1 MDRRAPALAALM
13 LFVVLTGVAIAV
25 SGARPASAQGT
36 APWLVQMLA
45 YLCAVVG
52 GAVLVSA
59 SDLRGVRIGGLV
71 LAAAVVMLLVDGLT
85 MLSEEEGAN
94 IGAGLARLV
103 CLLLIGGATV
113 RVALDVAAARRVAG
127 PAGS

>member
-85 MLSEEEGAN
+85 MLSEEEEGAN

-113 RVALDVAAARRVAG
+113 RVALDVAAARAARG
-127 PAGS
+127 

>member
-45 YLCAVVG
+45 YLCAVAG
-52 GAVLVSA
+52 GAVLMSA
-59 SDLRGVRIGGLV
+59 SDQRGLRLGGLV
-71 LAAAVVMLLVDGLT
+71 LAAAVVMLLVDGLA

-113 RVALDVAAARRVAG
+113 RVALDVAAARRA
-127 PAGS
+127 AS

>member
-36 APWLVQMLA
+36 APWLIQMLA
-45 YLCAVVG
+45 YVCAVAG

-59 SDLRGVRIGGLV
+59 TDQRALRIGGLV

-85 MLSEEEGAN
+85 FLSEEEGAN

-113 RVALDVAAARRVAG
+113 RVALDVAPARRAR
-127 PAGS
+127 

>member
-1 MDRRAPALAALM
+1 MDRREPALAALM
-13 LFVVLTGVAIAV
+13 FFVVLTGVAIAV

-36 APWLVQMLA
+36 APWLIQMLA
-45 YLCAVVG
+45 YLGAVAG

-59 SDLRGVRIGGLV
+59 SDQRGLRLGGIV

-85 MLSEEEGAN
+85 MLSEEEEAS
-94 IGAGLARLV
+94 IGAGLARVV

-113 RVALDVAAARRVAG
+113 RVALDVAAARAAR
-127 PAGS
+127 S

>member
-1 MDRRAPALAALM
+1 MDRRAPALAGLM
-13 LFVVLTGVAIAV
+13 LFVVLTGLAIAV
-25 SGARPASAQGT
+25 GGARPASAQGA
-36 APWLVQMLA
+36 APWLIQMLA
-45 YLCAVVG
+45 YLCAVAG

-59 SDLRGVRIGGLV
+59 PDQRGLRIGGLV

-94 IGAGLARLV
+94 IGAGLARVV

-113 RVALDVAAARRVAG
+113 RVALDVSAARRAR
-127 PAGS
+127 

>member
-85 MLSEEEGAN
+85 MLSEEE
-94 IGAGLARLV
+94 
-103 CLLLIGGATV
+103 
-113 RVALDVAAARRVAG
+113 
-127 PAGS
+127 

>member
-1 MDRRAPALAALM
+1 MERRAPALAALM

-25 SGARPASAQGT
+25 SGGRPASAQGT
-36 APWLVQMLA
+36 APWLAQMLA

-59 SDLRGVRIGGLV
+59 SDQRGVRIGGLV
-71 LAAAVVMLLVDGLT
+71 LTAAVVMLLVDGLT

-94 IGAGLARLV
+94 VGAGLARSV

-113 RVALDVAAARRVAG
+113 RVALDVAAARRA
-127 PAGS
+127 AS

>member
-1 MDRRAPALAALM
+1 MDRRAPALACLM

-25 SGARPASAQGT
+25 GGSRPASAQGA
-36 APWLVQMLA
+36 APWLIQMLA
-45 YLCAVVG
+45 YLSAVAG

-59 SDLRGVRIGGLV
+59 PDQRGLRIGGLV

-85 MLSEEEGAN
+85 ILSEEEGAN
-94 IGAGLARLV
+94 IGAGLARVV

-113 RVALDVAAARRVAG
+113 RVALDVAAGRAARR
-127 PAGS
+127 

>member
-1 MDRRAPALAALM
+1 MDRRAPALAGLM

-36 APWLVQMLA
+36 APWLIQMLA
-45 YLCAVVG
+45 YLCAVAG

-59 SDLRGVRIGGLV
+59 SDQRALRIGGLV

-85 MLSEEEGAN
+85 FLSEEGVN

-113 RVALDVAAARRVAG
+113 RVALDVAEARRA
-127 PAGS
+127 AS

>member
-1 MDRRAPALAALM
+1 MDRRERALAALM
-13 LFVVLTGVAIAV
+13 LFVVLTGVAIVV

-36 APWLVQMLA
+36 APGVVQLLA

-52 GAVLVSA
+52 GVVLVTA
-59 SDLRGVRIGGLV
+59 SDQRGRRLGGLV
-71 LAAAVVMLLVDGLT
+71 LAAAVVMLLVDGLA
-85 MLSEEEGAN
+85 MLADEEGAN

-113 RVALDVAAARRVAG
+113 RVALDVAAARRDASQG
-127 PAGS
+127 

>member
-1 MDRRAPALAALM
+1 MDRREPALAALM

-36 APWLVQMLA
+36 APWLIQMLA
-45 YLCAVVG
+45 YLCAVAG

-59 SDLRGVRIGGLV
+59 SDQRGLRLGGLV
-71 LAAAVVMLLVDGLT
+71 LAAAVVMVLVDGLT

-113 RVALDVAAARRVAG
+113 RVALDVAAARRAASQG
-127 PAGS
+127 